1 MYITSVQIL
10 NLLLQ
15 VIIIVVG
22 VWSTIIII
30 KNFAGLFTAGFC
42 SLLLITIGVRMIWE
56 VIYRNIDIAS
66 QYGK

>member
-30 KNFAGLFTAGFC
+30 KNFSGLFIAGLSSVF
-42 SLLLITIGVRMIWE
+42 LITIGVRMIWE